1 MEPEPLIPLRPS
13 GAGTPLY
20 CLHPAS
26 GSAYSYFSLIQLLDA
41 DRPVY
46 GVEAPGFDDEDE
58 KPLTSVGELAEL
70 YLAAIEAERPG
81 EPIALLGWSM
91 GGVIGYEMARRR
103 CAAGAASPLLITVDT
118 PVPMPEPMPDAE
130 PLLRRFA
137 IDLTGADPFAD
148 HDELDAALAELTIS
162 DDSIASA
169 LAALAASGMIP
180 AELDLDTLTRRYAVH
195 RANTIALHSYQPRGG
210 HPGPMVTVKGTES
223 PSDCMDW
230 SGVCADV
237 TAETVPGNHYTMWQG
252 DGLVALA
259 GIVKRALRRS

>member
-26 GSAYSYFSLIQLLDA
+26 GSAYSYFSLVPLLDA

-58 KPLTSVGELAEL
+58 KPLCSVGELAEL
-70 YLAAIEAERPG
+70 YLAAIAAERPG
-81 EPIALLGWSM
+81 EPFALLGWSM
-91 GGVIGYEMARRR
+91 GGVIGYEMARRS
-103 CAAGAASPLLITVDT
+103 GGPPPLLITVDT

-130 PLLRRFA
+130 SLLRRFA

-148 HDELDAALAELTIS
+148 HGVLDAALAELVITDES
-162 DDSIASA
+162 VESA
-169 LAALAASGMIP
+169 LATLSTDGIIP
-180 AELDLDTLTRRYAVH
+180 AELDLGTLTRRYAVH

-210 HPGPMVTVKGTES
+210 HPGPMVTIKGAGS
-223 PSDCMDW
+223 PSIGMDW
-230 SGVCADV
+230 TGMCAEV

-252 DGLVALA
+252 EGLTALA
-259 GIVKRALRRS
+259 RIVTRALRRSS